1 VIQEREA
8 TANTEVACAVVVC
21 ATEASAWEVVAVR
34 ESAVAFLREAEA
46 RATLAMRE
54 AQERVSQMEAE
65 SAATLASTYGEA
77 EGFVRRI
84 ALLEGELSEECQAH
98 DTIEENSQNFSDM
111 TADIDQ
117 LS

>member
-21 ATEASAWEVVAVR
+21 STEASAWEVP
-34 ESAVAFLREAEA
+34 FIREAEA

-65 SAATLASTYGEA
+65 SAATLASTCGEA
-77 EGFVRRI
+77 EGFV
-84 ALLEGELSEECQAH
+84 
-98 DTIEENSQNFSDM
+98 
-111 TADIDQ
+111 
-117 LS
+117 